1 MSKNE
6 GFNESRWDNIVAGKT
21 AAESL
26 ISVLSGVAGDTITEF
41 LVNNPDKL
49 INVAQE
55 ISNSTPVEY
64 MRKLIKTSGLSAS
77 GRVEADFS
85 YVGLPSEAE
94 SCDFTTGFSSFIYPR
109 LAHRADSFKL
119 IFEELDQHESPFIL
133 ETGCLRVPNNW
144 AGDGQSTFVF
154 DWYAR
159 ENHGHVVTIDISS
172 ESIES
177 ARRACSGVT
186 STILNDSVAALHML
200 DRVVSKPVSFL
211 YLDSFDLD
219 QNNPMPSAIHHAME
233 LMAAR
238 SLIGPG
244 TIICVDDYNV
254 GTLGEGGKGMIIN
267 SFMDAIRADVLYS
280 GYQKIW
286 RIPG

>member
-1 MSKNE
+1 MSQGEVFDEADLDKT
-6 GFNESRWDNIVAGKT
+6 VAAKK

-26 ISVLSGVAGDTITEF
+26 ISVLSGVAGETVSEF
-41 LVNNPDKL
+41 LATNPDKL
-49 INVAQE
+49 INIAQE
-55 ISNSTPVEY
+55 ISISAPVEY
-64 MRKLIKTSGLSAS
+64 MRKLQKTSGLSES
-77 GRVEADFS
+77 GRVEADYA
-85 YVGLPSEAE
+85 YVGLPPEAVQ
-94 SCDFTTGFSSFIYPR
+94 CNFRTGFASFIYPR
-109 LAHRADSFKL
+109 LQHRADSFKL
-119 IFEELDQHESPFIL
+119 IFEELDRHTNPFIL

-159 ENHGHVVTIDISS
+159 ERHGHVVTIDINP

-186 STILNDSVAALHML
+186 STILNDSVAALRML
-200 DRVVSKPVSFL
+200 DVVVSKPVSFL

-254 GTLGEGGKGMIIN
+254 GALGEGGKGMIVN
-267 SFMDAIRADVLYS
+267 QFMDAIRAEVLYS

-286 RIPG
+286 KIPG

>member
-1 MSKNE
+1 MSENE
-6 GFNESRWDNIVAGKT
+6 TRPEEEWEKVVSEKK
-21 AAESL
+21 AAENL
-26 ISVLSGVAGDTITEF
+26 ISILSGVSGETVSGFIA
-41 LVNNPDKL
+41 NNPDKL

-55 ISNSTPVEY
+55 ISVSAPVEY
-64 MRKLIKTSGLSAS
+64 MRKLQKTSGLSES
-77 GRVEADFS
+77 GRVEADYD
-85 YVGLPSEAE
+85 YVGLPAEATL
-94 SCDFTTGFSSFIYPR
+94 CDFNTGFSSFIYPR
-109 LAHRADSFKL
+109 LHHRADSFKL
-119 IFEELDQHESPFIL
+119 IFDELDRHTNPFIL

-159 ENHGHVVTIDISS
+159 ERHGQVVTIDINP

-186 STILNDSVAALHML
+186 STILNDSVAALRML
-200 DRVVSKPVSFL
+200 DIAISRPVSFL

-238 SLIGPG
+238 SLVGPG
-244 TIICVDDYNV
+244 TLICVDDYNV
-254 GTLGEGGKGMIIN
+254 GTLGEGGKGMIVN
-267 SFMDAIRADVLYS
+267 QFMDAIRAQVLYS

-286 RIPG
+286 KIPG